1 MIIDTYGKG
10 SITGCRFKLNQAGDN
25 GGAIF
30 VRRRSEI
37 SISDVYFESNLAEN
51 RGGSISVHQSIV
63 SIGYCSF
70 INNSVNEGYRGCI
83 FSENIGNITITMSSF
98 VRCSGT
104 LGGFLASS
112 TESETR
118 IEDTLIANS
127 VSTSSGGAVYTA
139 QKSVLNAQNL
149 TIKEANSTNGGAL
162 HIYDASEINLK
173 DIQLLHNSATD
184 SGGGI
189 NCWKS
194 KIILDTG
201 SIKDNYATQ
210 NGAGIHSE
218 WCNIIINSITF
229 TENQASL
236 HGGGLYAISSHINLH
251 NVNGVGNLAGKRGGF
266 IFIYLNSIL
275 DSINLKMKLDYS
287 IEDIIIKNNSRA
299 QLKLNQ
305 FWGLSIFCHI
315 IVTNSSSLNISH
327 VHYQLHN
334 PNTSW
339 TFHNS
344 ARERLIKH
352 NQRKIIKHPEVEY
365 VCADSSSQVVG
376 PAAGKKHRK
385 TYVAKTRWYTWN
397 LV

>member
-10 SITGCRFKLNQAGDN
+10 SITGCHFKSNQAGDN

-51 RGGSISVHQSIV
+51 RGGSISVQQSIV
-63 SIGYCSF
+63 FIGYCSF
-70 INNSVNEGYRGCI
+70 IDNSVNGGYGGCI
-83 FSENIGNITITMSSF
+83 FSENIGNVTIKKSSF

-127 VSTSSGGAVYTA
+127 VSTSSGGAVYTT
-139 QKSVLNAQNL
+139 QRSVLNAQNL
-149 TIKEANSTNGGAL
+149 TIKRTTSTNGGAL
-162 HIYDASEINLK
+162 HINDASEINLK
-173 DIQLLHNSATD
+173 DTQLLNNSAAE

-189 NCWKS
+189 NCWRS

-201 SIKDNYATQ
+201 YVKVNYAAQ
-210 NGAGIHSE
+210 NGAGIYSE
-218 WCNIIINSITF
+218 WCNIIMNNITF
-229 TENQASL
+229 TENQASS
-236 HGGGLYAISSHINLH
+236 HGGGLYAISSDINLH
-251 NVNGVGNLAGKRGGF
+251 NVNGVANLAERGGGL
-266 IFIYLNSIL
+266 IFVSLNSIL
-275 DSINLKMKLDYS
+275 DSINLKMELNYS
-287 IEDIIIKNNSRA
+287 IEDIIITNNSKA

-315 IVTNSSSLNISH
+315 VVANSSSLNISH
-327 VHYQLHN
+327 VHYPLYN

-339 TFHNS
+339 AFNNS
-344 ARERLIKH
+344 ARERFITIKH
-352 NQRKIIKHPEVEY
+352 RELEY
-365 VCADSSSQVVG
+365 VCVDTTSQVVG
-376 PAAGKKHRK
+376 PGAGNKQKEK
-385 TYVAKTRWYTWN
+385 NILTVD
-397 LV
+397 